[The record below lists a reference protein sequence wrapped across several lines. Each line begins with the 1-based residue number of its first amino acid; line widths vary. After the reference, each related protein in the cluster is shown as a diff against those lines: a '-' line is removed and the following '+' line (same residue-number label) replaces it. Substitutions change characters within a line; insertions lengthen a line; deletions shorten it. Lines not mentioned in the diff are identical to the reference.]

1 MAGMTADNK
10 RAPIIPVI
18 PVKRGQ
24 ARGQA
29 SGMTK

>member
-10 RAPIIPVI
+10 KSPIIPVI

-24 ARGQA
+24 A